1 MVGVQRLRLRDCGRS
16 LHLTPEG
23 AHGRARAVV
32 ELILIV
38 VVVAV
43 QLIICVSITLCM
55 LIHFR

>member
-32 ELILIV
+32 QLILIV
-38 VVVAV
+38 MEAAQV
-43 QLIICVSITLCM
+43 IICVLVTLCM
-55 LIHFR
+55 LIDFRG